1 VSRPVELI
9 KSQEPGNLQ
18 LSALRESG
26 LVIHAFS
33 TRQGGLS
40 KHPYAT
46 LNLGLSVGD
55 DPEAVREN
63 RRRFFSALGI
73 EASQVVRVKQ
83 VHGASVLVVDE
94 VLVNKD
100 GFPRLLLDEG
110 YEYDAMVTNQ
120 RELAL
125 VISTADC
132 LPIFILDPVRKA
144 IGAIHAGWRSTVK
157 RITQRALEKMAEG
170 YGTEA
175 GDCIAAIGPGIG
187 PCCYEVDSSVIR
199 PLSKA
204 FPYWQELVKEKE
216 NARWNLDLAKA
227 NLRLLLE
234 AGVKESN
241 IFSTGLCT
249 SCRADLFFSHRREKG
264 RTGRMMN
271 VILLRT

>member
-1 VSRPVELI
+1 MELI

-26 LVIHAFS
+26 PIIHAFS
-33 TRQGGLS
+33 TREGGLS

-46 LNLGLSVGD
+46 LNLGLRVGD
-55 DPEAVREN
+55 DPEAVKEN

-73 EASQVVRVKQ
+73 EGSQVVRVKQ

-132 LPIFILDPVRKA
+132 PPIFILDPVRKA
-144 IGAIHAGWRSTVK
+144 ISAIHAGWRSTVK
-157 RITQRALEKMAEG
+157 RITQRALEKMAES
-170 YGTEA
+170 YGTKA
-175 GDCIAAIGPGIG
+175 GDCMAAIGPGIG
-187 PCCYEVDSSVIR
+187 PCCYEVDSLVIK